1 MDAHNAL
8 YDAGKVGWR
17 MGINED
23 FDWTNQEQDEWHGG
37 VFLDSGNTKERE
49 INDDDE
55 VERPTQRDV
64 PDSWS
69 WVEQGGVNQIKN
81 QVQSMLIFYKIVIA
95 IEIQGP
101 CGSCVAFATNA
112 ALETCS
118 YLKTGDLVPFSE
130 QLPLSCN
137 S

>member
-1 MDAHNAL
+1 MIDFNKTYGTEQEEVLRTLIFRYNSELMDAHNSL

-23 FDWTNQEQDEWHGG
+23 FDWTDQEQDEWHGG

-69 WVEQGGVNQIKN
+69 WVEQGGVTQIKN
-81 QVQSMLIFYKIVIA
+81 QVQIFFLLKI
-95 IEIQGP
+95 
-101 CGSCVAFATNA
+101 
-112 ALETCS
+112 
-118 YLKTGDLVPFSE
+118 
-130 QLPLSCN
+130 
-137 S
+137 

>member
-1 MDAHNAL
+1 MDAHNSL

-37 VFLDSGNTKERE
+37 VFLDSRNTKERE

-69 WVEQGGVNQIKN
+69 WVEQGGVTQIKN
-81 QVQSMLIFYKIVIA
+81 QVQSYIV
-95 IEIQGP
+95 
-101 CGSCVAFATNA
+101 
-112 ALETCS
+112 
-118 YLKTGDLVPFSE
+118 
-130 QLPLSCN
+130 
-137 S
+137 